1 MRERCTEPLG
11 RPFECWFGVGQPD
24 GHHSMVWKIWAARKT
39 ADLYIA
45 ARSMGGTMKASLHA
59 SGKRNVG
66 LTSEYVRS
74 LESRQSWHGGSRHYD
89 SWESGTELSPGLT
102 LEFLLRFP
110 TAQLRPF
117 PLTQRDV
124 AKKVVWLAPAPE
136 GQVLEV
142 ALLYTPSES
151 PVGTDLPT
159 GGGPQ
164 VVLAG
169 RLADAR
175 QVLLI
180 GMPRPDITFEGQG
193 SKLREVADQFLQMGM
208 SPPSK
213 LDDRIR
219 LILGF
224 SLEGGVRGW
233 TEVAAGI
240 LDKPGT
246 LR

>member
-1 MRERCTEPLG
+1 MAP

-24 GHHSMVWKIWAARKT
+24 GDHSMVWKIWAARKT

-45 ARSMGGTMKASLHA
+45 ARSMGGAMKASLHA

-89 SWESGTELSPGLT
+89 SWEAGTELTPGMT

-117 PLTQRDV
+117 PLSQSDL

-142 ALLYTPSES
+142 GLLYVPSEK
-151 PVGTDLPT
+151 PVGTELPT

-175 QVLLI
+175 QVLLV
-180 GMPRPDITFEGQG
+180 GMARPDRTFEGQA
-193 SKLREVADQFLQMGM
+193 SKLREVAEQFRQVGI
-208 SPPSK
+208 SPSK
-213 LDDRIR
+213 LDDRVR

-224 SLEGGVRGW
+224 DLEGVRGW
-233 TEVAAGI
+233 TDGTPSI
-240 LDKPGT
+240 LDNPA
-246 LR
+246 LLHD

>member
-1 MRERCTEPLG
+1 
-11 RPFECWFGVGQPD
+11 
-24 GHHSMVWKIWAARKT
+24 
-39 ADLYIA
+39 
-45 ARSMGGTMKASLHA
+45 MKASLHA

-89 SWESGTELSPGLT
+89 SWEAATKLAPSLT

-117 PLTQRDV
+117 PLAQRDL

-142 ALLYTPSES
+142 GLLYAPSES
-151 PVGTDLPT
+151 PVGTELPT

-175 QVLLI
+175 QVLLVGI
-180 GMPRPDITFEGQG
+180 PRPDRTFEGQA
-193 SKLREVADQFLQMGM
+193 SKLREVAEQFQQMGV
-208 SPPSK
+208 PPSK

-224 SLEGGVRGW
+224 NLEGVRGW
-233 TEVAAGI
+233 TDVAPSI
-240 LDKPGT
+240 LDSPP
-246 LR
+246 LLDD

>member
-1 MRERCTEPLG
+1 MAP

-24 GHHSMVWKIWAARKT
+24 GDHSMVWKIWAARKT

-45 ARSMGGTMKASLHA
+45 ARSMGGAMKASLHV

-89 SWESGTELSPGLT
+89 SWEAGTELTPGMT

-117 PLTQRDV
+117 PVSQSDL

-142 ALLYTPSES
+142 GLLYVPSEK
-151 PVGTDLPT
+151 PVGTELPT
-159 GGGPQ
+159 GGD
-164 VVLAG
+164 
-169 RLADAR
+169 RR
-175 QVLLI
+175 SSW
-180 GMPRPDITFEGQG
+180 REGWPTPV
-193 SKLREVADQFLQMGM
+193 KCC
-208 SPPSK
+208 
-213 LDDRIR
+213 
-219 LILGF
+219 
-224 SLEGGVRGW
+224 
-233 TEVAAGI
+233 
-240 LDKPGT
+240 
-246 LR
+246 

>member
-1 MRERCTEPLG
+1 
-11 RPFECWFGVGQPD
+11 
-24 GHHSMVWKIWAARKT
+24 MVWKIWAARKT

-45 ARSMGGTMKASLHA
+45 ARSMGGAMKASLHA

-66 LTSEYVRS
+66 LTSEYVQS

-89 SWESGTELSPGLT
+89 SWEAGTELAPGMT

-117 PLTQRDV
+117 LLTQSDL

-142 ALLYTPSES
+142 GLLYVPSEK
-151 PVGTDLPT
+151 PVGTELPT

-169 RLADAR
+169 RLVDAR
-175 QVLLI
+175 QVLLV
-180 GMPRPDITFEGQG
+180 GMAHPDRTFEDQA
-193 SKLREVADQFLQMGM
+193 SKLREVAEQFRQAGI
-208 SPPSK
+208 SPSK
-213 LDDRIR
+213 LDDRVR

-224 SLEGGVRGW
+224 DLEGVRGW
-233 TEVAAGI
+233 TDAAPSI
-240 LDKPGT
+240 LDNQKIAFG
-246 LR
+246 RFGMGKAMGKN